1 MVSTVA
7 QVRGWSG
14 PLAAGLSSTSGRDPQ
29 PLELA
34 RETLERIQT
43 LGTVRCIHSIS
54 ASLVQPPNLR
64 ESSTMPK

>member
-1 MVSTVA
+1 MSIVA

-14 PLAAGLSSTSGRDPQ
+14 PLVAGLSSTSGRDPQ

-43 LGTVRCIHSIS
+43 LGTVRRIHSIS
-54 ASLVQPPNLR
+54 AFLLQPPILH
-64 ESSTMPK
+64 ESSTRPK